1 MLRDSQAR
9 GVRAQQDQADRRA
22 LPGQARIDA
31 LGFLLTLV
39 VFGALVQ
46 RFWGHTVDDAFISF
60 RYAENFVAGHG
71 LVFNPGERVEG
82 YTNFLWVMAISPF
95 LAAGA
100 DPVLVARI
108 LGVLASLGTLL
119 AVFRFGPR
127 CDDRPEIAWV
137 APILVAAN
145 PAFCLWATGGLETPL
160 FACLVAWAIGLASE
174 GAERGEAPL
183 ASAVLAGLAALTRPE
198 GALVA
203 GLLALAL
210 LLVNRRREFLLPWL
224 RYCAVFAVIFLPY
237 FAWRWTY
244 YDALLPNTFYAK
256 VGVRGA
262 QVVRGL
268 QYTHGYL
275 LASGYWLLLP
285 MAGVGFWRERRKVIV
300 FSVALVGLGISVILV
315 GGDALPMYRF
325 WVPLLAPFYVLFAL
339 GCGAIVARSTVTPL
353 RRGIF
358 VFFAILVL
366 VVAMRPAW
374 SGPQYR
380 IVQADLQELK
390 TWRAVGRYFFVNA
403 APGNSIAIL
412 AAGAI
417 PYYSKLKAVDM
428 LGLNDATIGRRK
440 MPEFGSGVAGH
451 EKYDVDYVL
460 SRRPTFV
467 VVGVYRL
474 HPKRARPGRMIALF
488 YEAERKLLQ
497 DPRFAREYRI
507 RAGKTEWG
515 WFPYFERIRGNSP

>member
-1 MLRDSQAR
+1 MLRDPQAR
-9 GVRAQQDQADRRA
+9 GARAQQDQTARRA
-22 LPGQARIDA
+22 LSAQAKINA

-71 LVFNPGERVEG
+71 IVFNPGERVEG

-100 DPVLVARI
+100 DPLLVARI

-127 CDDRPEIAWV
+127 CDDRPELAWV
-137 APILVAAN
+137 APILVGGS
-145 PAFCLWATGGLETPL
+145 PAFCLWATGGLEAPL
-160 FACLVAWAIGLASE
+160 FACLVAWAVGIASD

-183 ASAVLAGLAALTRPE
+183 ASAVLVGLAALTRPE

-210 LLVNRRREFLLPWL
+210 LLANRRRDFLLPWL

-237 FAWRWTY
+237 FLWRWTY

-256 VGVRGA
+256 VGFRGA
-262 QVVRGL
+262 QALRGL
-268 QYTHGYL
+268 QYGHDYL
-275 LASGYWLLLP
+275 FASGYWLLLP
-285 MAGVGFWRERRKVIV
+285 LTGAAFWRERKKVIV
-300 FSVALVGLGISVILV
+300 LAVASLGLGISVILV

-339 GCGAIVARSTVTPL
+339 GCGAFLARSAATPL
-353 RRGIF
+353 RRGILIS
-358 VFFAILVL
+358 FAILCL

-380 IVQADLQELK
+380 TVQADLQELE
-390 TWRAVGRYFFVNA
+390 TWRAIGRFFFENA
-403 APGNSIAIL
+403 APNASIATL
-412 AAGAI
+412 AAGAM
-417 PYYSKLKAVDM
+417 PYYSKLEAIDM

-451 EKYDVDYVL
+451 EKYHVDYVL

-474 HPKRARPGRMIALF
+474 HPRRIRPSGMIALY

-507 RAGKTEWG
+507 KAGKTEWG
-515 WFPYFERIRGNSP
+515 WFPYFERMRGDSS